1 MTKKKF
7 IYLAGVFLLGC
18 ILMCS
23 AILLKNYR
31 PKIEWNGEP
40 YNIENVNSL
49 DAKFMNPYNKTLDD
63 IATALIV
70 ISIASSSGFFL
81 LYTILK
87 TQNKGEGIKKA
98 IFDSIIFLECYLYST
113 NIYNLLK
120 NFVGRIRPY
129 MYFLNPSEKGVAKGD
144 FFLSWPSGHSASVFV
159 VFGFMIN
166 WFCSRYPDSKFKK
179 PLLCFYFVLGI
190 STMILRM
197 LSGNH
202 FLTDVLSGALLGC
215 LTATFVFKINNK
227 IWQMKE

>member
-1 MTKKKF
+1 MTKKK
-7 IYLAGVFLLGC
+7 ILYLTGVFLLGC

-23 AILLKNYR
+23 AILLKKYR
-31 PKIEWNGEP
+31 PKIQWNGEP
-40 YNIENVNSL
+40 YNIENVNPL
-49 DAKFMNPYNKTLDD
+49 DAKFMNPYNKTIDD
-63 IATALIV
+63 IATALI
-70 ISIASSSGFFL
+70 IFAIASSSGFFF
-81 LYTILK
+81 LYIIITS
-87 TQNKGEGIKKA
+87 QNKIEGIKRAVFDA
-98 IFDSIIFLECYLYST
+98 ITFVECFLYST

-129 MYFLNPSEKGVAKGD
+129 MYFLNPSEKGLAKGD

-166 WFCSRYPDSKFKK
+166 WFLSRYPDSKLKK
-179 PLLCFYFVLGI
+179 PLLCFYFIIGL

-215 LTATFVFKINNK
+215 LAATFVFKINNK